1 MSFVKNG
8 INMPQT
14 PRHGHQFKLCSKCN
28 QDKPPEGG
36 IEMSPTRWLC
46 ASCWTNKAIRRT
58 YK

>member
-14 PRHGHQFKLCSKCN
+14 PRYAHQLKLCSKCKN
-28 QDKPPEGG
+28 MKPPEGG
-36 IEMSPTRWLC
+36 IEMSPTRWMC